1 MVCLTDLSSR
11 LTTDEAG
18 DTVTKREVEDFFK
31 QHGNGNI
38 VEVKLMNGFGFIQYD
53 NEDDPKDIVPGEG
66 SSVGV
71 LREYGANDTVISVF
85 VL

>member
-1 MVCLTDLSSR
+1 MKL
-11 LTTDEAG
+11 G
-18 DTVTKREVEDFFK
+18 IVTKREVEDFFK

-53 NEDDPKDIVPGEG
+53 NEEDPKDIVPGEDILLV
-66 SSVGV
+66 VGV
-71 LREYGANDTVISVF
+71 LGEYGANGIVSSVF